1 MKVTTQQPEK
11 LSPQQETTLPRHIGF
26 IMDGNGRWALKRGLP
41 RARGHE
47 EGLKAAKR
55 VVGAAAEAGIRYLS
69 LYTFSTEN
77 WRRTPEEVKFLM
89 GLVSKNLR
97 KEYEF
102 YREHGVHVLHSGDI
116 ANLPRAVR
124 RELRLVKEDTQD
136 FDRIQVNLAINYGG
150 RDEIVRAVNRW
161 KEQGNESSL
170 TAESL
175 RNHMDLPGF
184 PDPDLIVRTGGEYR
198 LSNFLL
204 WGSAYSEL
212 LFSDTLWPDWQEDNV
227 LRAIEFF
234 QSRQRNFGGS
244 R

>member
-1 MKVTTQQPEK
+1 MKVTTEPDQTGTK
-11 LSPQQETTLPRHIGF
+11 QETQLPQHIGF
-26 IMDGNGRWALKRGLP
+26 IMDGNGRWALGRGLP

-55 VVGAAAEAGIRYLS
+55 VVRGAAEAGIPYLS

-77 WRRTPEEVKFLM
+77 WKRTPDEVKFLM

-97 KEYEF
+97 KEFPF
-102 YREHGVHVLHSGDI
+102 YQEYGVHVLHSGDV
-116 ANLPRAVR
+116 AHLPKGVQKELQAV
-124 RELRLVKEDTQD
+124 EEDTRE
-136 FDRIQVNLAINYGG
+136 FSRIQVNLAINYGG

-161 KEQGNESSL
+161 KEQGEENAL
-170 TAESL
+170 TADTL
-175 RNHMDLPGF
+175 RSFMDLPEF

-212 LFSDTLWPDWQEDNV
+212 MFSSKLWPDWSEEDV
-227 LRAIEFF
+227 YEAVRFF
-234 QSRQRNFGGS
+234 QSRKRNFGGS

>member
-1 MKVTTQQPEK
+1 MK
-11 LSPQQETTLPRHIGF
+11 LSTEPGKIGTTEKTTTPQHIGF

-55 VVGAAAEAGIRYLS
+55 VVRGAAEAGIHHLS

-77 WRRTPEEVKFLM
+77 WKRTPEEVKFLM

-97 KEYEF
+97 KEFPFYE
-102 YREHGVHVLHSGDI
+102 EHGVHVLYSGDVEH
-116 ANLPRAVR
+116 LPKAVQ
-124 RELRLVKEDTQD
+124 RELEAVEEETRR
-136 FDRIQVNLAINYGG
+136 FSNINVNLAINYGG

-161 KEQGNESSL
+161 KEQTDEEAL
-170 TAESL
+170 TADSL
-175 RNHMDLPGF
+175 RDFMDLPEF

-212 LFSDTLWPDWQEDNV
+212 MFSEKLWPDWTEEDV
-227 LRAIEFF
+227 VEALRFF
-234 QSRQRNFGGS
+234 ESRKRNFGGS

>member
-1 MKVTTQQPEK
+1 MKPTTEPGKIGATHETK
-11 LSPQQETTLPRHIGF
+11 TPQHIGF
-26 IMDGNGRWALKRGLP
+26 IMDGNGRWALKRDLP

-55 VVGAAAEAGIRYLS
+55 VVRGAAQAGIPHLS

-77 WRRTPEEVKFLM
+77 WKRTPEEVKFLM

-97 KEYEF
+97 KELPFYE
-102 YREHGVHVLHSGDI
+102 EQGVHVLYSGDVER
-116 ANLPRAVR
+116 LPKTVQ
-124 RELRLVKEDTQD
+124 RELEAVETETRR
-136 FDRIQVNLAINYGG
+136 FSRINVNLAINYGG

-161 KEQGNESSL
+161 KENTDEEAL
-170 TAESL
+170 TADAL
-175 RNHMDLPGF
+175 RSFMDLPDF

-212 LFSDTLWPDWQEDNV
+212 MFSEKLWPDWTEEDV
-227 LRAIEFF
+227 FEALRFF
-234 QSRQRNFGGS
+234 ESRKRNFGGS